1 MSRTPRAEAIQG
13 ERRRRR
19 ADTLDRIH
27 GRKLNIPPEFRDD
40 PDHDYYWAN
49 DDNSRIYDL
58 TVEDD
63 YDHVTMSRPEAS
75 EEEKVRRPVGTKATG
90 EPMYAYLLR
99 KPKVFVEED
108 RAKKLAA
115 IDEREQGIMRSAK
128 TAPEDDR
135 PADVSYVARG
145 NSIKRGTYSP

>member
-13 ERRRRR
+13 ERRRRK

-27 GRKLNIPPEFRDD
+27 GRKLTIPPQYRDD
-40 PDHDYYWAN
+40 PEHDYYWAN
-49 DDNSRIYDL
+49 DEDSRIYDL

-63 YDHVTMSRPEAS
+63 YDHVTLAKPEAS

-99 KPKVFVEED
+99 KPKEFVEED
-108 RAKKLAA
+108 RAKRLAA

-128 TAPEDDR
+128 TDPNDDR
-135 PADVSYVARG
+135 SDDVAYVVKG
-145 NSIKRGTYSP
+145 NSIKHGAYTP